1 MNWTKLGLVLPT
13 PTNLPWMR
21 SHAALPFA
29 EHVTGDLFNIYFSGR
44 DTQQRSII
52 GYAQIDLSNPQQSL
66 VVHPQPILSYG
77 GLARYDEHGAMNS
90 WVTYHNGK
98 KYLYYIGWNLGVSVP
113 FQNSIGLAIAD
124 EGSMNFEKAGPGP
137 VLGRNWFDPCFV
149 ASCCV
154 LVDGGI
160 WRMWYLSCMN
170 WEIVDGKPRHYYHL
184 KYAESSD
191 GIIWRPTGKVCIDF
205 KNAGEYAI
213 SRPSVIKEPNGL
225 YRMWFSYRGDRYRIG
240 YAESRDGLDWTR
252 MDEQV
257 GIDISGN
264 PDDWDGKMVEY
275 PHVFDHAGKRYMLYN
290 GNGYGMTGAGLA
302 VAT

>member
-1 MNWTKLGLVLPT
+1 MNWTKLGLILPP
-13 PTNLPWMR
+13 PTNLPWMN

-29 EHVTGDLFNIYFSGR
+29 EHVTGNLFNIYFSGR

-52 GYAQIDLSNPQQSL
+52 GYAQIDLSNPRQSL

-77 GLARYDEHGAMNS
+77 SLARYDEHGAMNS

-124 EGSMNFEKAGPGP
+124 EGSMNFEKAGLGP
-137 VLGRNWFDPCFV
+137 ILGRNWFDPCFV

-160 WRMWYLSCMN
+160 WRMWYLSCMK

-184 KYAESSD
+184 KYAESAD

>member
-1 MNWTKLGLVLPT
+1 MNWTKLGLILPP
-13 PTNLPWMR
+13 PTNLPWMN

-29 EHVTGDLFNIYFSGR
+29 EHVTGNLFNIYFSGR

-52 GYAQIDLSNPQQSL
+52 GYAQIDLSNPRQSL

-77 GLARYDEHGAMNS
+77 SLARYDEHGAMNS

-124 EGSMNFEKAGPGP
+124 EGSMNFEKAGLGP
-137 VLGRNWFDPCFV
+137 ILGRNWFDPCFV

-160 WRMWYLSCMN
+160 WRMWYLSCMK

-184 KYAESSD
+184 KYAESAD

-240 YAESRDGLDWTR
+240 YAESRDGLDWKR

-257 GIDISGN
+257 GIDISDN

-275 PHVFDHAGKRYMLYN
+275 PHVFDHIGKRYMLYN

-302 VAT
+302 IAT

>member
-1 MNWTKLGLVLPT
+1 MN
-13 PTNLPWMR
+13 

-29 EHVTGDLFNIYFSGR
+29 EHVTGNLFNIYFSGR

-52 GYAQIDLSNPQQSL
+52 GYAQIDLSNPRQSL

-77 GLARYDEHGAMNS
+77 SLARYDEHGAMNS

-124 EGSMNFEKAGPGP
+124 EGSMNFEKAGLGP
-137 VLGRNWFDPCFV
+137 ILGRNWFDPCFV

-160 WRMWYLSCMN
+160 WRMWYLSCMK

-184 KYAESSD
+184 KYAESAD

-240 YAESRDGLDWTR
+240 YAESRDGLDWKR

-257 GIDISGN
+257 GIDISDN

-275 PHVFDHAGKRYMLYN
+275 PHVFDHIGKRYMLYN

-302 VAT
+302 IAT